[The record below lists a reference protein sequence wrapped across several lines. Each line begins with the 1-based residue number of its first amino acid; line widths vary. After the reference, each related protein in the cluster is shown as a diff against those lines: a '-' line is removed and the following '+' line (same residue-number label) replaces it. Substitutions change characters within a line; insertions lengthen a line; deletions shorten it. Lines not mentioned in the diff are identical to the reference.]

1 MANFLI
7 LIYSF
12 VNSPL
17 NSIFLESSMS
27 IGTGIKHSYPWN
39 ITLDGR
45 QVTLRL
51 MKRGDVENA
60 ITFARELPPEDLMF
74 LTVDIT
80 DPVEMEEY
88 MRACDKGMAVTVLA
102 EADGKFI
109 GYGSLACSQP
119 HWTRHLG
126 EIRLLINRQWRGK
139 GLGRTLAN
147 EIMQIAEDKGLRK
160 IIARMAVDQKGAIQV
175 FEHLEFHPEAL
186 LTDFVIDRNGR
197 THDVMV
203 MTHDVTGLTV

>member
-1 MANFLI
+1 
-7 LIYSF
+7 
-12 VNSPL
+12 
-17 NSIFLESSMS
+17 MS

-203 MTHDVTGLTV
+203 MTHDITGLTV